1 MAGLLNLATY
11 ISEILSKDR
20 MLPAYF
26 WSDMLHSFD
35 NKRVDHKRAK
45 KFRNFGIKFLVSD
58 ECKKNAILLR

>member
-1 MAGLLNLATY
+1 
-11 ISEILSKDR
+11 

-45 KFRNFGIKFLVSD
+45 KFQNFGIKFLVSD